1 MKRLIREAYRV
12 QKSQLYNE
20 VEAKGLTI
28 HFALLM
34 LDRELPSFS
43 QVTAA
48 MQKTLRRLER
58 EVARYEQ

>member
-1 MKRLIREAYRV
+1 
-12 QKSQLYNE
+12 
-20 VEAKGLTI
+20 
-28 HFALLM
+28 M
-34 LDRELPSFS
+34 LDKELPSFS